1 MVSSDSRMIHARA
14 DRPMMGARAIRA
26 AAAFA
31 LLWAGS
37 AAALRPRP
45 MVELQPGTARPG
57 DVVLVTVRG
66 EKAPLG
72 GQVGDKSLAFVRSGR
87 GFCALVGIPVE
98 QPPGEMSL
106 QIQLPEGAGTQDGI
120 EVSPTVGVVEPGFPS
135 RELQVSNQYIN
146 PPPKAKRW
154 MAQDQAAFRRAYDQ
168 PLTAL
173 LFRQSFAWP
182 RDPLVTAHFG
192 DLRLFNGQKQSQHFG
207 TALDGRGGDPVA
219 AANDGV
225 VVLVRACYASGN
237 TVIIHHGGGLFTA
250 YFHLSRMQVNP
261 GMKVV
266 RGQRIGLVGKTGRVT
281 GPHLHWASKLNSL
294 YVNAESLLQ
303 LRFD

>member
-1 MVSSDSRMIHARA
+1 MVLSDSRMIHRLE

-57 DVVLVTVRG
+57 DVVLITVRG

-106 QIQLPEGAGTQDGI
+106 QIQLPEGAGTQDGGEI
-120 EVSPTVGVVEPGFPS
+120 ALTVDVVEPGFPS
-135 RELQVSNQYIN
+135 RELQASNQYLT
-146 PPPKAKRW
+146 PPP
-154 MAQDQAAFRRAYDQ
+154 
-168 PLTAL
+168 T
-173 LFRQSFAWP
+173 P
-182 RDPLVTAHFG
+182 R
-192 DLRLFNGQKQSQHFG
+192 
-207 TALDGRGGDPVA
+207 
-219 AANDGV
+219 
-225 VVLVRACYASGN
+225 
-237 TVIIHHGGGLFTA
+237 
-250 YFHLSRMQVNP
+250 
-261 GMKVV
+261 
-266 RGQRIGLVGKTGRVT
+266 
-281 GPHLHWASKLNSL
+281 
-294 YVNAESLLQ
+294 
-303 LRFD
+303 